1 MTLLY
6 IIKEV
11 IDMQYFDID
20 EFRCK
25 HCGELPENGMNPVL
39 LEKLDYLRG
48 AIGYPV
54 IVSCGYRCPY
64 HNEEVG
70 GVPDSQHVLGNAADI
85 YVDGLSVDEL
95 ADACVKACFDGIGRY
110 YSSQFVH
117 VDVRSDGYEPN
128 GYTWVGD

>member
-1 MTLLY
+1 
-6 IIKEV
+6 
-11 IDMQYFDID
+11 
-20 EFRCK
+20 
-25 HCGELPENGMNPVL
+25 MNPVL
-39 LEKLDYLRG
+39 LDKLDYLRG

-64 HNEEVG
+64 HNGEVG

-95 ADACVKACFDGIGRY
+95 ADACIKAGFDGIGRY

-117 VDVRSDGYEPN
+117 TYLH
-128 GYTWVGD
+128 